1 MDLVGSYKPLN
12 DKTTTES
19 TFKKAFR
26 VMSEKDIK
34 ITIRKNNEDFL
45 KISTTKYT
53 TVDDLKYAI
62 GVSTNITVQ
71 KQLLMFGDS
80 IVESGKLRD
89 YSLKSGSVLDMFVLD
104 E

>member
-1 MDLVGSYKPLN
+1 MDLVGSYKPLI
-12 DKTTTES
+12 DKTTPKS
-19 TFKKAFR
+19 SFKKAF
-26 VMSEKDIK
+26 MSEKDIQ

-45 KISTTKYT
+45 KISTTKHT

-62 GVSTNITVQ
+62 GVSTNVTVQ

-89 YSLKSGSVLDMFVLD
+89 YSLKSGSVLNMFVLD